1 MNHVMRYL
9 RKVALRE
16 GRDSPSDGQLL
27 EDFLR
32 KRDEAAFETLLRR
45 HGPMVLGVCRRTLHN
60 AHDAEDAFQA
70 TFLVLVRKA
79 STIRPREMVGNW
91 LYGVACRTAMKARAM
106 NTKRR
111 IRESQAA
118 GMGRPEDPA
127 TPTHEEMLKHLDAEV
142 SRLPDKYRLPLVLC
156 ELQGKSRKEAAR
168 LLGLPEGTLSWRL
181 AWARKTLARRL
192 SRHGAPLSAGALT
205 AALSCDA
212 ASAGVPAALLN
223 LTARTALQVAA
234 GRTLTAGA
242 VSAQVVTLTEG
253 VLKAML
259 LSKLKVLWPVVL
271 LVAIGAGATGLAY
284 RAAAADPAQ
293 PRDAQPRVRL
303 AFDELEELRL
313 EVAALRKGLE
323 STRERVKSLES
334 EVNALK
340 QPRLPPARSTGGSS
354 LGPSSFG
361 ALGTTGGALGFSG
374 GGGLAGNLGQS
385 SSGGFA
391 GGGLA
396 GNLGQSSS
404 GGFSGGTAFSRSNT
418 DKLNSIIRTEMSK
431 RRSEQAESKAKQDQD
446 PLANA
451 EKAIK
456 ELRQHPDNKQA
467 AEQLERAVQWLKQRS
482 KPKNNAVN

>member
-32 KRDEAAFETLLRR
+32 THDEAAFETLLRR
-45 HGPMVLGVCRRTLHN
+45 HGPMVLGVCRRTLPN

-118 GMGRPEDPA
+118 GMGRPEDTA
-127 TPTHEEMLKHLDAEV
+127 TPTHEEMLKHLDIEV

-205 AALSCDA
+205 AALSSGG

-223 LTARTALQVAA
+223 LTARTALEVAA

-271 LVAIGAGATGLAY
+271 LVAMGAGATGLAY

-323 STRERVKSLES
+323 STRERVKSLEN
-334 EVNALK
+334 EVDALK
-340 QPRLPPARSTGGSS
+340 QPRLPPARTIGGSS
-354 LGPSSFG
+354 LGSSSFG
-361 ALGTTGGALGFSG
+361 FLGNTGGALGFAG
-374 GGGLAGNLGQS
+374 GGGFAGNMGQGPS
-385 SSGGFA
+385 SSELKSGGIAGGGGFA
-391 GGGLA
+391 GG
-396 GNLGQSSS
+396 
-404 GGFSGGTAFSRSNT
+404 FSGGASLSRSST
-418 DKLNSIIRTEMSK
+418 DKLNSSK
-431 RRSEQAESKAKQDQD
+431 RRGEQAEMARLKQDQD
-446 PLANA
+446 PLASA

-482 KPKNNAVN
+482 KPKNNAGN